1 MPHPNTPSAPATT
14 SSPAPPPDLDAVLR
28 PDWLGL
34 AALLFA
40 RVDGPQ
46 PMKPGEVSPLALM
59 TQVMT
64 ATEPCDMSPDELA
77 AWLLVDDAPPEP
89 MAARDGDAGPLRRL
103 RASTRLALLRLCAG
117 LVTLARAAEMTRPG
131 AITLNEGLP
140 AASLTEVTR
149 ILALDLLPLA
159 QQGRGATANQPP
171 DPAQAPQILTPHISN
186 GEIVRGDVARL
197 ERKLVE
203 VIDGAAPVLVL
214 LPAGTMPPPG
224 LLAVAPAR
232 LVVPP
237 LDRAMLLRLFT
248 ATHPAKTR
256 RHAKTI
262 AATLPPDDRLAA
274 IPELALLAALRHPDP
289 RVAARHLA
297 DRHDKL
303 DGPRLDDLPDTPAA
317 RAARA
322 LIADLAAWCE
332 GRATWDEIPH
342 SLLLYGP
349 AGSGKSYIARAMA
362 SAPGLR
368 FVRGSF
374 AEWQAAGHLG
384 DMLKAMQAC
393 FAEAMAAAPCVLF
406 IDEIDAAGSRF
417 GADTHG
423 LSYRRQ
429 VVNGF
434 LLAVDQLNLAG
445 GVILIGACNDPA
457 ALDPA
462 ILRPGRFDRHVEV
475 PLPDRAA
482 IAQVLRQ
489 GLGAR
494 VDATGIEALAR
505 RLLGSSLAAVDA
517 LVRSAK
523 SAARQS
529 GRDLALAD
537 LEGGIP
543 GPRPNPAAEWRI
555 AVHEA
560 GHAVVAHLLRRSEVT
575 RLSMGPE
582 GGLTERALR
591 DWEGLET
598 EFDDHLAT
606 DLAGR
611 AAERVVLGTISG
623 GAGGTR
629 HSDLAQATR
638 LALRLET
645 QMGLG
650 ALGPVWVEETGY
662 RDPDL
667 YRRIRLRLETAEARA
682 ASLITAHLPAL
693 LALARA
699 LLAERELAGA
709 GLAALLAALDAQDD
723 PTACARAG

>member
-14 SSPAPPPDLDAVLR
+14 SAPAPPPDLDAVLR
-28 PDWLGL
+28 PQWLGL

-40 RVDGPQ
+40 GLDGPQ

-59 TQVMT
+59 AQVMT
-64 ATEPCDMSPDELA
+64 ATAPCDMSPDELA

-89 MAARDGDAGPLRRL
+89 MAARDGDEGPLRRL

-117 LVTLARAAEMTRPG
+117 LVTLARAAEMIRPG
-131 AITLNEGLP
+131 AITLIEGLP
-140 AASLTEVTR
+140 AASLAEVTR
-149 ILALDLLPLA
+149 ILTADLLPLA
-159 QQGRGATANQPP
+159 QGRSAPANQPP
-171 DPAQAPQILTPHISN
+171 DPAQAPQILTPHISD

-197 ERKLVE
+197 ERKLAE

-297 DRHDKL
+297 DRQDRF

-322 LIADLAAWCE
+322 LIADLAAWRE

-342 SLLLYGP
+342 SLLLSGP
-349 AGSGKSYIARAMA
+349 AGTGKSYIARAMA
-362 SAPGLR
+362 SAPGVR
-368 FVRGSF
+368 FVCGSF
-374 AEWQAAGHLG
+374 SEWQAAGHLG
-384 DMLKAMQAC
+384 DMLKAMSAC

-417 GADTHG
+417 GGDTHG
-423 LSYRRQ
+423 VSYRRQ
-429 VVNGF
+429 VMNGF

-457 ALDPA
+457 TLDPA

-489 GLGAR
+489 ALGAR
-494 VDATGIEALAR
+494 VDAAGIEALAR
-505 RLLGSSLAAVDA
+505 RLLGASLAAVDA

-523 SAARQS
+523 SA
-529 GRDLALAD
+529 
-537 LEGGIP
+537 
-543 GPRPNPAAEWRI
+543 
-555 AVHEA
+555 
-560 GHAVVAHLLRRSEVT
+560 
-575 RLSMGPE
+575 
-582 GGLTERALR
+582 
-591 DWEGLET
+591 
-598 EFDDHLAT
+598 
-606 DLAGR
+606 
-611 AAERVVLGTISG
+611 
-623 GAGGTR
+623 
-629 HSDLAQATR
+629 
-638 LALRLET
+638 
-645 QMGLG
+645 
-650 ALGPVWVEETGY
+650 
-662 RDPDL
+662 
-667 YRRIRLRLETAEARA
+667 
-682 ASLITAHLPAL
+682 
-693 LALARA
+693 
-699 LLAERELAGA
+699 
-709 GLAALLAALDAQDD
+709 
-723 PTACARAG
+723 